1 MELNKEKLTKLVL
14 DKTTLKAED
23 VEKVFE
29 KAKDWVETRGIPKE
43 KQEEYILRRAYA
55 SFKKRLL
62 SPALKFNGIV
72 MGDMGITDFGA
83 SRKKS
88 EILEKFEKSDEKGRQ
103 DLINKGFINERGEP
117 LYDTGFRKGEVIKPE
132 EVKTR
137 NLLVFCRKD
146 KDSNKYR
153 LGTLR
158 LNNNITM
165 DVPLLKPVEFLAN
178 MSDKSTEKMM
188 QLNESD
194 VTEFNILKDEAE
206 KFDFESFIEKNFGSH
221 MVNYKESL
229 FKFHAENEKN
239 YDRFCIIKGDV
250 VRVRKTANSLLV
262 VLSLQ
267 SNSGLSDDSSE
278 DVVDVWLNRPYEV
291 DEMMMDVYVIGR
303 TNLNMRDDKE
313 VITISGYSLYS
324 AYDVVEPDQIQE

>member
-1 MELNKEKLTKLVL
+1 MNKEKLTKLVL